1 MANGLLS
8 KSVHDLKRAV
18 ALLAHLNIEIEG
30 VSDDTL
36 LAAYLLDPIRSKYDL
51 ADLAREAVNADG
63 WTDAPENWTQAHWR
77 AAEAADFTLQTADV
91 LRGRILEQGL
101 EAIYAEI
108 ELPLAPLLHRMEH
121 AGLRV
126 DTEVLAGLSAF
137 FGGELEKLTA
147 RIYQEAGREFKINS
161 PKQVGEVLEELNIS
175 SGRKTSTGQVST
187 NRAVLDE
194 LALKYEL
201 PRLIIE
207 YRELDKL
214 KTTYTDALPALL
226 GADGRIHSQLNQTVT
241 ATGRLSSS
249 EPNLQNIPIRT
260 ELGRRIRRAFIPD
273 EGCVFVSADY
283 SQLEL
288 RLLAHITRDPV
299 MLEAFQKGED
309 IHTRTAQLVFKARTK
324 EELKE
329 KRRFAKIVNFAIA
342 YAVEPFGL
350 SQRVGISRKEARQ
363 VIDDFYAT
371 YMGVRE
377 FMDKV
382 PEEAREKGFV
392 RSIYG
397 RIRPLPTINDRNG
410 QIRSRAEREAINMP
424 IQGCLPYQTKVLTS
438 EGYRPIGELYHRGSD
453 GLKVWTGTK
462 FAAFETLNR
471 GMCELA
477 ELRLAN
483 GQVLRCDTR
492 HEVLVVTD
500 DGYVWKR
507 YAELQSGD
515 RICLSLPRELEFGS
529 VRDLPVVTTPDS
541 RNVLPFAIR
550 NFGEDFFYWL
560 GYYAGDGWITHRPDK
575 HRWSLA
581 YSMGTSK
588 PENREAITTKVD
600 ECSAY
605 FAGLGLR
612 ANFRWQSRQKGELI
626 VHSKGL
632 IDFLAGIGVDTR
644 ANASTKRVPDFVF
657 RAPLSAR
664 KAFLRGILDA
674 DGCEGGDGATTP
686 SIHLCQRAL
695 LSDLWLLFRTV
706 GVESKLRGP
715 YTYKGHVSYRL
726 DLIGGMLGQILQF
739 SNCRSVRL
747 PGMRAPKFIVSAF
760 LEEMSP
766 TRLKQHSHRVLQ
778 SRLKHGGAASIYT
791 LAEMVKAAGVA
802 FSLPLYT
809 WSPLREK
816 RALGIEEQTFTL
828 AVDDPLHR
836 FDSEGVISKN
846 TASDIVKIAMLKVDE
861 ALRRENFAARM
872 VMQVHDELLIE
883 APEQEAAQVIALL
896 KHEMESAV
904 ELDVPLE
911 VEAGTGGNWMDTK
924 K

>member
-1 MANGLLS
+1 MPSN
-8 KSVHDLKRAV
+8 
-18 ALLAHLNIEIEG
+18 
-30 VSDDTL
+30 
-36 LAAYLLDPIRSKYDL
+36 
-51 ADLAREAVNADG
+51 
-63 WTDAPENWTQAHWR
+63 
-77 AAEAADFTLQTADV
+77 
-91 LRGRILEQGL
+91 
-101 EAIYAEI
+101 
-108 ELPLAPLLHRMEH
+108 
-121 AGLRV
+121 
-126 DTEVLAGLSAF
+126 
-137 FGGELEKLTA
+137 
-147 RIYQEAGREFKINS
+147 
-161 PKQVGEVLEELNIS
+161 
-175 SGRKTSTGQVST
+175 
-187 NRAVLDE
+187 
-194 LALKYEL
+194 
-201 PRLIIE
+201 
-207 YRELDKL
+207 
-214 KTTYTDALPALL
+214 
-226 GADGRIHSQLNQTVT
+226 
-241 ATGRLSSS
+241 
-249 EPNLQNIPIRT
+249 
-260 ELGRRIRRAFIPD
+260 
-273 EGCVFVSADY
+273 
-283 SQLEL
+283 
-288 RLLAHITRDPV
+288 
-299 MLEAFQKGED
+299 
-309 IHTRTAQLVFKARTK
+309 
-324 EELKE
+324 
-329 KRRFAKIVNFAIA
+329 
-342 YAVEPFGL
+342 PFGL

-371 YMGVRE
+371 YTGVRE

-492 HEVLVVTD
+492 HEVLAVTD

-560 GYYAGDGWITHRPDK
+560 GYYAGDGWITHRPDQ

-581 YSMGTSK
+581 YSMGTAK
-588 PENREAITTKVD
+588 PENREAIATKVD

-644 ANASTKRVPDFVF
+644 ANAATKRVPDFVF

-760 LEEMSP
+760 LEEVSP
-766 TRLKQHSHRVLQ
+766 AQLKQHSHRVLH

-802 FSLPLYT
+802 FSLPLYA

-896 KHEMESAV
+896 KREMESAV